1 MATIKFT
8 DEWNRPLKWNL
19 TKEKIAAAQHKERSY
34 RLVDGNGLY
43 IDMAAL
49 PSTRKTWRVRFHLGN
64 KPRIFTIGP
73 YPLIPITQARYIAVT
88 VRQQARRGI
97 DPVKVKQQSLS
108 CKLRETYEEL
118 PQLTTPPAPEKPAFK
133 SPLESLV
140 KRKK

>member
-1 MATIKFT
+1 MAITKFT

-19 TKEKIAAAQHKERSY
+19 TKEKIAAAQHKNDKSY
-34 RLVDGNGLY
+34 RLVDGNGLF
-43 IDMAAL
+43 IDMQ
-49 PSTRKTWRVRFHLGN
+49 PNGKKTWRVRFHMN
-64 KPRIFTIGP
+64 NRPRLFTIGP

-97 DPVKVKQQSLS
+97 DPVKVKQRGASY
-108 CKLRETYEEL
+108 KFREVYEEL
-118 PQLTTPPAPEKPAFK
+118 PELTPPPAPEKPAFK

>member
-43 IDMAAL
+43 IDMQ
-49 PSTRKTWRVRFHLGN
+49 PNGKKTWRVRFHMN
-64 KPRIFTIGP
+64 NRPRIFTIGP

-97 DPVKVKQQSLS
+97 DPVKVKQRGASY
-108 CKLRETYEEL
+108 KFREVYEEL
-118 PQLTTPPAPEKPAFK
+118 PDLTPPPAPEKPAFK